1 MELNDLKNKIDFLER
16 KLIEGASKKATLEER
31 RDEYIEKNKLIG
43 QEKELLNSVKILLQK
58 TSDFAREQAKNQ
70 IEDLTSN
77 CLSYIFASDSRF
89 EIELS
94 EAYGKTSAEFYIVD
108 NIDGI
113 ENKTKP
119 IESRGGGLV
128 DIISIA
134 LRISFI
140 ELMKPKIEGP
150 LILDE
155 PAKHVSEEYIFN
167 FAGFLKQTS
176 EMFDRQII
184 MITHNSHLAA
194 LSTKSYRV
202 NKVSGTSIID
212 ELKE

>member
-16 KLIEGASKKATLEER
+16 KLIEEASKKATLEER

-77 CLSYIFASDSRF
+77 CLSYIFAGDSRF